1 MCPNIN
7 TTGVICGAG
16 TPYSSGVHARF
27 LVGFVWLIMVFCVP
41 IISTN
46 VLNSNQT
53 CTRASDELGRH
64 VSQSNKEKIMM
75 GQYIDLALLLKNSKL
90 IEASNQQKNS
100 IVQGQLVMQ
109 QKQQPKI
116 TNIEL
121 WTDAFL
127 IFFLVFIVQHMYR
140 KFRDC

>member
-1 MCPNIN
+1 
-7 TTGVICGAG
+7 
-16 TPYSSGVHARF
+16 
-27 LVGFVWLIMVFCVP
+27 MVFCVP
-41 IISTN
+41 ITSTN

-53 CTRASDELGRH
+53 CTRGSDELGRH

-75 GQYIDLALLLKNSKL
+75 GQYIDLALLLKKSNV

-100 IVQGQLVMQ
+100 IVQEQLVIQ

-121 WTDAFL
+121 WRDAF
-127 IFFLVFIVQHMYR
+127 
-140 KFRDC
+140 